1 MTFMFFVCLTVENHR
16 ATILDYAPGH
26 HEQPSRKRTMRK
38 SIQVVLYLTAC
49 TLVIFYGQRILSTLV
64 RSGGEDPGTRA
75 EAAHMTEDA
84 YYSLREVASVQ
95 LGHVLITYIV
105 DETSGRLLARYSNE
119 ACPNPQADPALL
131 RKQLEDLQEELHV
144 QILLIGPGA
153 DMDHSGF
160 VTDKEGARFRG
171 LFVFGHLAAHCREK
185 GFTDLDKMA
194 LAAGLGTEE
203 TARNLQ
209 DYRELVAG
217 YPAEVRE
224 FFLNP

>member
-1 MTFMFFVCLTVENHR
+1 
-16 ATILDYAPGH
+16 
-26 HEQPSRKRTMRK
+26 MRK

-49 TLVIFYGQRILSTLV
+49 TLVIFYGQRILSTLGG
-64 RSGGEDPGTRA
+64 SGGEDPNARA
-75 EAAHMTEDA
+75 EDANMTEGA
-84 YYSLREVASVQ
+84 YYALREVASVQ
-95 LGHVLITYIV
+95 LGHVLITYSA

-131 RKQLEDLQEELHV
+131 RTQLEDLQDELHE

-160 VTDKEGARFRG
+160 VTDKEGARFRD
-171 LFVFGHLAAHCREK
+171 LFVFGHLVAHCREN
-185 GFTDLDKMA
+185 GITDLDGMA
-194 LAAGLGTEE
+194 LAAGLGAEE

-224 FFLNP
+224 FFF